1 MNNLFQVGDQV
12 VLNDVPLEPGDNHKL
27 LKPGTRG
34 VVSVVGRLT
43 SKGWGYKIKWA
54 VPDNV
59 CLSSGWW
66 VYEKNVDFAILP
78 ISVDAE
84 ELL

>member
-12 VLNDVPLEPGDNHKL
+12 VLN
-27 LKPGTRG
+27 
-34 VVSVVGRLT
+34 
-43 SKGWGYKIKWA
+43 
-54 VPDNV
+54 
-59 CLSSGWW
+59 
-66 VYEKNVDFAILP
+66 NVDFAILP

>member
-12 VLNDVPLEPGDNHKL
+12 VLNDVPLEPGDNHQL

-43 SKGWGYKIKWA
+43 RKGWDYKIKWA
-54 VPDNV
+54 VHDNAD
-59 CLSSGWW
+59 LSSGWW
-66 VYEKNVDFAILP
+66 VYEKNIDFAIPP
-78 ISVDAE
+78 ISVDVE